1 MTTIRAGWLRRRER
15 QVLSSHAVPM
25 FIGRAADHPD
35 PGPDPGPDHDPG
47 RARARGSLQKAS
59 RASKTG

>member
-1 MTTIRAGWLRRRER
+1 
-15 QVLSSHAVPM
+15 M

-35 PGPDPGPDHDPG
+35 PGPGPGPDHDPG